1 MKELQAKAKVTQ
13 TMTRDGL
20 VVENQ
25 ADGTVE
31 NVSCREAEQDYSTD
45 AEGKAEKI
53 LERAEDVKD
62 KHKAKKKAKQAA
74 ETAESEDGLHGSA
87 ARLELT
93 EEERAAPEL
102 QPYIQKA
109 EAKADKLDAARAAL
123 PKKRVPVKEKVYD
136 AANGKAKSTLRFEQQ
151 DKGPPSLK
159 PNPASRPL
167 SEALLFAHGKIHEV
181 EHENVGVE
189 GGHKGEELVEHQTAK
204 AIRSGI
210 RHHKMKPYKAV
221 EKAERQLMSAN
232 AEYFYQKSLRDNPQ
246 IAQSASNP
254 ISRMWQKQRIKQQY
268 AKAAR
273 QAGQAAAQGAAT
285 TAENGFRVTKL
296 AAEGGERVAEFAAR
310 NWKPILIVAV
320 FGLLA
325 LLLITG
331 LQSCTVMAGTA
342 GTGVTASSYFSKD
355 KDMLGAEKAYAK
367 LEQKLQRYLDTY
379 EATHNYDEYHF
390 YLDEIEHDPYV
401 LISILSALHDGV
413 FTLAEVQGELEMLF
427 EKQYIL
433 TETVTM
439 RPATKWNGSTITHLL
454 YQQEYC
460 GDVLNFKTYSKSYKN
475 KKRIHNDP
483 ENWVVFQNVHEP
495 IIERAVFE
503 QVQQKRGK
511 MRKRRTS
518 NGEHNMFSGLLV
530 CADCG
535 CNLHFHFNQG
545 NPEIRYFNCSNY
557 KGNRGTC
564 QSTHYIRV
572 DFLEEVVLGEIRR
585 LTKFASLYEDDFLK
599 AVIGHS
605 QQADEADRKLKEKE
619 LKTLLARDEELDG
632 LFERIYED
640 NVSGKISD
648 ERFSRM
654 SRRYEDEQKELT
666 EKIKQLRSEIE
677 KQSSRTM
684 TTDMFISLVRKYTR
698 AKKLTPRMLNELVE
712 KIEVFDAEKVNGVW
726 EQRLRIHYN
735 CVGTIEIPSALPL
748 PTPDVSVNTRKG
760 VVVNYAPCDVAI

>member
-31 NVSCREAEQDYSTD
+31 NVSSREAEQDYSTD

-53 LERAEDVKD
+53 WNGPRTSRTSTRQRKRP
-62 KHKAKKKAKQAA
+62 KQAA
-74 ETAESEDGLHGSA
+74 ETAESEDGLHRSA

-93 EEERAAPEL
+93 EEERADPEL
-102 QPYIQKA
+102 QPYIHKA

-136 AANGKAKSTLRFEQQ
+136 AASGKAKSTLRFEQQ

-204 AIRSGI
+204 VIRSGI

-221 EKAERQLMSAN
+221 EKAERELRSAN

-246 IAQSASNP
+246 IAQAASNP
-254 ISRMWQKQRIKQQY
+254 ISRMWQKRRIKQQY

-273 QAGQAAAQGAAT
+273 QAGQAAAQGAAA

-310 NWKPILIVAV
+310 NWKTILIVAV

-439 RPATKWNGSTITHLL
+439 QIRYRTKMMVIIGPYGVPQVITYQEPYEYYICTVKLKNKDLSHLPVEVLTEEQLSAYSLYMRTLGNRPDLFGKAHSTPMRPPSSSPPTTIFPRKPSKDDRFAAMMEEATKYIGYPYVWGGSSPSTSFDCSGYISWVLNHSGWNVGRQTAQGLYNLCTPVSTAQVKPGDLVFFKGTYDTPGVSHCGIYVGNSIMLH
-454 YQQEYC
+454 C
-460 GDVLNFKTYSKSYKN
+460 GDPISYTNLNSKYWQEHFYSY
-475 KKRIHNDP
+475 
-483 ENWVVFQNVHEP
+483 
-495 IIERAVFE
+495 
-503 QVQQKRGK
+503 G
-511 MRKRRTS
+511 
-518 NGEHNMFSGLLV
+518 
-530 CADCG
+530 
-535 CNLHFHFNQG
+535 
-545 NPEIRYFNCSNY
+545 
-557 KGNRGTC
+557 
-564 QSTHYIRV
+564 
-572 DFLEEVVLGEIRR
+572 R
-585 LTKFASLYEDDFLK
+585 L
-599 AVIGHS
+599 
-605 QQADEADRKLKEKE
+605 
-619 LKTLLARDEELDG
+619 
-632 LFERIYED
+632 
-640 NVSGKISD
+640 
-648 ERFSRM
+648 
-654 SRRYEDEQKELT
+654 
-666 EKIKQLRSEIE
+666 
-677 KQSSRTM
+677 
-684 TTDMFISLVRKYTR
+684 
-698 AKKLTPRMLNELVE
+698 P
-712 KIEVFDAEKVNGVW
+712 
-726 EQRLRIHYN
+726 
-735 CVGTIEIPSALPL
+735 
-748 PTPDVSVNTRKG
+748 
-760 VVVNYAPCDVAI
+760 

>member
-20 VVENQ
+20 VMENQ

-31 NVSCREAEQDYSTD
+31 NVSSREAEQDYSAD

-74 ETAESEDGLHGSA
+74 ETAESEDGLHRSA

-93 EEERAAPEL
+93 EEERADPAL

-136 AANGKAKSTLRFEQQ
+136 AANGKAKSPLHFEQQ

-204 AIRSGI
+204 VIRSGI

-246 IAQSASNP
+246 IAQAASNP
-254 ISRMWQKQRIKQQY
+254 ISRMWQKRRIKQQY

-273 QAGQAAAQGAAT
+273 QAGQAAAHGAAT

-310 NWKPILIVAV
+310 NWKTILIVAV

-331 LQSCTVMAGTA
+331 LLLQEPQKIVKILGLRDGCIYGGFQFCLPAHALAVCVPLGIAFTPVLTGDQHRQAMFLAQPVAGA
-342 GTGVTASSYFSKD
+342 
-355 KDMLGAEKAYAK
+355 
-367 LEQKLQRYLDTY
+367 
-379 EATHNYDEYHF
+379 
-390 YLDEIEHDPYV
+390 
-401 LISILSALHDGV
+401 
-413 FTLAEVQGELEMLF
+413 
-427 EKQYIL
+427 
-433 TETVTM
+433 
-439 RPATKWNGSTITHLL
+439 
-454 YQQEYC
+454 
-460 GDVLNFKTYSKSYKN
+460 
-475 KKRIHNDP
+475 
-483 ENWVVFQNVHEP
+483 
-495 IIERAVFE
+495 
-503 QVQQKRGK
+503 
-511 MRKRRTS
+511 
-518 NGEHNMFSGLLV
+518 
-530 CADCG
+530 
-535 CNLHFHFNQG
+535 
-545 NPEIRYFNCSNY
+545 
-557 KGNRGTC
+557 
-564 QSTHYIRV
+564 
-572 DFLEEVVLGEIRR
+572 
-585 LTKFASLYEDDFLK
+585 
-599 AVIGHS
+599 
-605 QQADEADRKLKEKE
+605 
-619 LKTLLARDEELDG
+619 
-632 LFERIYED
+632 
-640 NVSGKISD
+640 
-648 ERFSRM
+648 
-654 SRRYEDEQKELT
+654 
-666 EKIKQLRSEIE
+666 
-677 KQSSRTM
+677 
-684 TTDMFISLVRKYTR
+684 
-698 AKKLTPRMLNELVE
+698 
-712 KIEVFDAEKVNGVW
+712 
-726 EQRLRIHYN
+726 
-735 CVGTIEIPSALPL
+735 
-748 PTPDVSVNTRKG
+748 PDVGIAPPVGNIFALIHHVHSAKDD
-760 VVVNYAPCDVAI
+760 VVVDVPFVNVRG

>member
-31 NVSCREAEQDYSTD
+31 NVSSREAEQDYSTD

-53 LERAEDVKD
+53 LERAEDIKD
-62 KHKAKKKAKQAA
+62 GHKNKKKAKKAA
-74 ETAESEDGLHGSA
+74 ETAATAESEDGLHRSA

-93 EEERAAPEL
+93 EEERADPAL

-123 PKKRVPVKEKVYD
+123 PKKRVPVRGKVYD
-136 AANGKAKSTLRFEQQ
+136 AVSGKAKSTLRFEQQ

-189 GGHKGEELVEHQTAK
+189 GGHKGEELVERQTAK
-204 AIRSGI
+204 AIRGGI
-210 RHHKMKPYKAV
+210 RHHKLKPYKAV
-221 EKAERQLMSAN
+221 EKAERQLRSAN

-246 IAQSASNP
+246 IAQAASNP
-254 ISRMWQKQRIKQQY
+254 ISRMWQKRRIKQQY

-273 QAGQAAAQGAAT
+273 QAGQAAAQGAAA

-310 NWKPILIVAV
+310 NWKTILIVAV

-355 KDMLGAEKAYAK
+355 KDMLGAEKAY
-367 LEQKLQRYLDTY
+367 
-379 EATHNYDEYHF
+379 
-390 YLDEIEHDPYV
+390 
-401 LISILSALHDGV
+401 
-413 FTLAEVQGELEMLF
+413 
-427 EKQYIL
+427 
-433 TETVTM
+433 
-439 RPATKWNGSTITHLL
+439 
-454 YQQEYC
+454 C

-483 ENWVVFQNVHEP
+483 ENWVVFQDVHEP

-545 NPEIRYFNCSNY
+545 NPEIKYFNCSNY

-619 LKTLLARDEELDG
+619 LKALLARDEELDG

-712 KIEVFDAEKVNGVW
+712 KIEVFNAEKVNGVW

>member
-53 LERAEDVKD
+53 LERAEDIKD
-62 KHKAKKKAKQAA
+62 GHKNKKKAKKAA
-74 ETAESEDGLHGSA
+74 ETAATAKSEDGLHRSA

-93 EEERAAPEL
+93 EDERADPEL
-102 QPYIQKA
+102 QPYIHKA

-123 PKKRVPVKEKVYD
+123 PKKRVPVKEKVCD
-136 AANGKAKSTLRFEQQ
+136 AASGKAKSTLRFEQQ

-189 GGHKGEELVEHQTAK
+189 GGHKGEELVERQTAK

-221 EKAERQLMSAN
+221 EKAERELRSAN

-246 IAQSASNP
+246 LAQSASNP

-273 QAGQAAAQGAAT
+273 QAGQTAAQGAAA

-310 NWKPILIVAV
+310 NWKTILIVAV

-433 TETVTM
+433 TEEVIVETRYRTETDTWTDADGNTHTETYRVPYDYYICNVKLENFNLSHVPVYIMSQEQLSMYATYM
-439 RPATKWNGSTITHLL
+439 SVLGNREDLFGDSPYVDKYITNPPADYDVNPEYLNDEKFATLITEAEKYLGYPYVWGGSNPDTSFDCSGFVSYVLTNSGLVNTGRLGAQGLYNVCTPVSKANAQPGDLIFFVGTYDTPGVSHVGIYVGDGVMIHCGDPIQYTSINSSYWQQHFYAFGRPA
-454 YQQEYC
+454 Y
-460 GDVLNFKTYSKSYKN
+460 
-475 KKRIHNDP
+475 
-483 ENWVVFQNVHEP
+483 
-495 IIERAVFE
+495 
-503 QVQQKRGK
+503 
-511 MRKRRTS
+511 
-518 NGEHNMFSGLLV
+518 
-530 CADCG
+530 
-535 CNLHFHFNQG
+535 
-545 NPEIRYFNCSNY
+545 
-557 KGNRGTC
+557 
-564 QSTHYIRV
+564 
-572 DFLEEVVLGEIRR
+572 
-585 LTKFASLYEDDFLK
+585 
-599 AVIGHS
+599 
-605 QQADEADRKLKEKE
+605 
-619 LKTLLARDEELDG
+619 
-632 LFERIYED
+632 
-640 NVSGKISD
+640 
-648 ERFSRM
+648 
-654 SRRYEDEQKELT
+654 
-666 EKIKQLRSEIE
+666 
-677 KQSSRTM
+677 
-684 TTDMFISLVRKYTR
+684 
-698 AKKLTPRMLNELVE
+698 
-712 KIEVFDAEKVNGVW
+712 
-726 EQRLRIHYN
+726 
-735 CVGTIEIPSALPL
+735 
-748 PTPDVSVNTRKG
+748 
-760 VVVNYAPCDVAI
+760 

>member
-1 MKELQAKAKVTQ
+1 MKELQTKAKVTQ

-25 ADGTVE
+25 TDGTVE
-31 NVSCREAEQDYSTD
+31 NDSSREAEQDYSTD

-74 ETAESEDGLHGSA
+74 ESAESEDGLHRSA
-87 ARLELT
+87 ARLEQT
-93 EEERAAPEL
+93 EEDRADPEL
-102 QPYIQKA
+102 QPYIHKA

-136 AANGKAKSTLRFEQQ
+136 AASGKAKSTLRFEQQ

-167 SEALLFAHGKIHEV
+167 SEALLIAHGKIHEV

-204 AIRSGI
+204 VIRSGI

-246 IAQSASNP
+246 IAQAASNP
-254 ISRMWQKQRIKQQY
+254 ISRMWQKRRIKQQY

-273 QAGQAAAQGAAT
+273 QAGQAAAQGAAA

-310 NWKPILIVAV
+310 NWKTILIVAV

-401 LISILSALHDGV
+401 LISILTAFHEGV
-413 FTLAEVQGELEMLF
+413 FTIDEVQEELQMLF

-433 TETVTM
+433 TQTVEVEVRYRTETRTDSEGNDYDVEVPYNYYICNVKLENFDLSHVPVYIMDEETLSLYAVYM
-439 RPATKWNGSTITHLL
+439 ATL
-454 YQQEYC
+454 
-460 GDVLNFKTYSKSYKN
+460 
-475 KKRIHNDP
+475 
-483 ENWVVFQNVHEP
+483 
-495 IIERAVFE
+495 
-503 QVQQKRGK
+503 
-511 MRKRRTS
+511 
-518 NGEHNMFSGLLV
+518 
-530 CADCG
+530 
-535 CNLHFHFNQG
+535 
-545 NPEIRYFNCSNY
+545 
-557 KGNRGTC
+557 GNREDLFPG
-564 QSTHYIRV
+564 SGYV
-572 DFLEEVVLGEIRR
+572 D
-585 LTKFASLYEDDFLK
+585 
-599 AVIGHS
+599 
-605 QQADEADRKLKEKE
+605 
-619 LKTLLARDEELDG
+619 
-632 LFERIYED
+632 
-640 NVSGKISD
+640 
-648 ERFSRM
+648 
-654 SRRYEDEQKELT
+654 
-666 EKIKQLRSEIE
+666 
-677 KQSSRTM
+677 
-684 TTDMFISLVRKYTR
+684 KYT
-698 AKKLTPRMLNELVE
+698 KPPTTYDIP
-712 KIEVFDAEKVNGVW
+712 
-726 EQRLRIHYN
+726 
-735 CVGTIEIPSALPL
+735 PSALEDETFAALITEAEKYIGYPYVWGGSNPNTSFDCSGFVSWAL
-748 PTPDVSVNTRKG
+748 TQSGVCNTGRLGAQELYNISTPVSSANARPGDLIFFVGTYDTPGVSHVGIYVGGGKMLHCGDPIQYADINTSYWQSHF
-760 VVVNYAPCDVAI
+760 YAFGRPPYN

>member
-31 NVSCREAEQDYSTD
+31 NVSSREAEQDYSTD

-53 LERAEDVKD
+53 LERAEDIKD
-62 KHKAKKKAKQAA
+62 GHKNKKKAKKAA
-74 ETAESEDGLHGSA
+74 ETAATAESEDGLHGSA

-93 EEERAAPEL
+93 EEERADPAL

-136 AANGKAKSTLRFEQQ
+136 AASGKAKSTLRFEQQ

-246 IAQSASNP
+246 IAQAASNP
-254 ISRMWQKQRIKQQY
+254 ISRMWQKRRIKQQY

-273 QAGQAAAQGAAT
+273 QAGQAAAQGAAA

-310 NWKPILIVAV
+310 NWKTILIVAV

-379 EATHNYDEYHF
+379 EAAHNYDEYHF

-433 TETVTM
+433 TQTVEVEVRYRTETRTDSEGNDYDVEVPYNYYICKVKLENFDLSHVPVYIMDEETLSLYAVYM
-439 RPATKWNGSTITHLL
+439 ATL
-454 YQQEYC
+454 
-460 GDVLNFKTYSKSYKN
+460 
-475 KKRIHNDP
+475 
-483 ENWVVFQNVHEP
+483 
-495 IIERAVFE
+495 
-503 QVQQKRGK
+503 
-511 MRKRRTS
+511 
-518 NGEHNMFSGLLV
+518 
-530 CADCG
+530 
-535 CNLHFHFNQG
+535 
-545 NPEIRYFNCSNY
+545 
-557 KGNRGTC
+557 GNR
-564 QSTHYIRV
+564 
-572 DFLEEVVLGEIRR
+572 
-585 LTKFASLYEDDFLK
+585 ED
-599 AVIGHS
+599 
-605 QQADEADRKLKEKE
+605 
-619 LKTLLARDEELDG
+619 
-632 LFERIYED
+632 LFP
-640 NVSGKISD
+640 VSGYVD
-648 ERFSRM
+648 
-654 SRRYEDEQKELT
+654 
-666 EKIKQLRSEIE
+666 
-677 KQSSRTM
+677 
-684 TTDMFISLVRKYTR
+684 KYT
-698 AKKLTPRMLNELVE
+698 KPPTTYDIP
-712 KIEVFDAEKVNGVW
+712 
-726 EQRLRIHYN
+726 
-735 CVGTIEIPSALPL
+735 PSALEDETFAALITEAEKYIGYPYVWGGSNPNTSFDCSGFVSWVL
-748 PTPDVSVNTRKG
+748 TQSGVCNTGRLGAQGLYNISTPVSSANARPGDLIFFVGTYDTPGVSHVGIYVGDGKMLHCGDPIQYADINTSYWQSHF
-760 VVVNYAPCDVAI
+760 YAFGRPPYN

>member
-31 NVSCREAEQDYSTD
+31 NVSSREAEQDYSTD

-53 LERAEDVKD
+53 LERAEDIKD
-62 KHKAKKKAKQAA
+62 GHENKKKAKKAA
-74 ETAESEDGLHGSA
+74 ETEATAESEDGLHRSA

-93 EEERAAPEL
+93 EDERADPEL
-102 QPYIQKA
+102 QPYIHKA

-136 AANGKAKSTLRFEQQ
+136 AASGKAKSTLRFEKQ

-210 RHHKMKPYKAV
+210 RHHKMKPYRAV
-221 EKAERQLMSAN
+221 ETAERDLRSAN

-246 IAQSASNP
+246 LAQSASNP

-273 QAGQAAAQGAAT
+273 QAGQAAAQGAAA

-310 NWKPILIVAV
+310 NWKTILIVAV

-413 FTLAEVQGELEMLF
+413 FTLAEVQSEIEMLF
-427 EKQYIL
+427 EKEYIQ
-433 TETVTM
+433 
-439 RPATKWNGSTITHLL
+439 NGENPCKI
-454 YQQEYC
+454 
-460 GDVLNFKTYSKSYKN
+460 
-475 KKRIHNDP
+475 RIS
-483 ENWVVFQNVHEP
+483 
-495 IIERAVFE
+495 AVFPYLF
-503 QVQQKRGK
+503 VAY
-511 MRKRRTS
+511 
-518 NGEHNMFSGLLV
+518 L
-530 CADCG
+530 
-535 CNLHFHFNQG
+535 
-545 NPEIRYFNCSNY
+545 
-557 KGNRGTC
+557 
-564 QSTHYIRV
+564 
-572 DFLEEVVLGEIRR
+572 
-585 LTKFASLYEDDFLK
+585 SLK
-599 AVIGHS
+599 
-605 QQADEADRKLKEKE
+605 
-619 LKTLLARDEELDG
+619 
-632 LFERIYED
+632 
-640 NVSGKISD
+640 
-648 ERFSRM
+648 
-654 SRRYEDEQKELT
+654 
-666 EKIKQLRSEIE
+666 
-677 KQSSRTM
+677 
-684 TTDMFISLVRKYTR
+684 
-698 AKKLTPRMLNELVE
+698 
-712 KIEVFDAEKVNGVW
+712 
-726 EQRLRIHYN
+726 
-735 CVGTIEIPSALPL
+735 
-748 PTPDVSVNTRKG
+748 SVNR
-760 VVVNYAPCDVAI
+760 Y

>member
-53 LERAEDVKD
+53 LERAEDIKD
-62 KHKAKKKAKQAA
+62 GHKNKKKAKKAA
-74 ETAESEDGLHGSA
+74 ETAATAESEDGLHRSA

-93 EEERAAPEL
+93 EDERADPEL
-102 QPYIQKA
+102 QPYIHKA

-136 AANGKAKSTLRFEQQ
+136 AASGKAKSTLRFEQQ

-189 GGHKGEELVEHQTAK
+189 GGHKGEELVERQTAK

-246 IAQSASNP
+246 IAQAASNP
-254 ISRMWQKQRIKQQY
+254 ISRMWQKRRIKQQY

-273 QAGQAAAQGAAT
+273 QTGQAAAQGAAA

-296 AAEGGERVAEFAAR
+296 AAEGGERVAEFAAQ
-310 NWKPILIVAV
+310 NWKTILIVAV

-401 LISILSALHDGV
+401 LISILSAWHEGV
-413 FTLAEVQGELEMLF
+413 FTLDEVQSTLEMLF

-433 TETVTM
+433 TVEEEVQVRYRTET
-439 RPATKWNGSTITHLL
+439 
-454 YQQEYC
+454 
-460 GDVLNFKTYSKSYKN
+460 
-475 KKRIHNDP
+475 
-483 ENWVVFQNVHEP
+483 
-495 IIERAVFE
+495 
-503 QVQQKRGK
+503 
-511 MRKRRTS
+511 RTDS
-518 NGEHNMFSGLLV
+518 E
-530 CADCG
+530 
-535 CNLHFHFNQG
+535 G
-545 NPEIRYFNCSNY
+545 NPYTVEVPYNYYILHVDLENFNLSHVPVY
-557 KGNRGTC
+557 IMGEEQLSMYAMYMSSLGNRPDLFP
-564 QSTHYIRV
+564 QSGYISKYYENPPA
-572 DFLEEVVLGEIRR
+572 DYEIPPAY
-585 LTKFASLYEDDFLK
+585 L
-599 AVIGHS
+599 
-605 QQADEADRKLKEKE
+605 
-619 LKTLLARDEELDG
+619 
-632 LFERIYED
+632 
-640 NVSGKISD
+640 
-648 ERFSRM
+648 
-654 SRRYEDEQKELT
+654 EDEQFARL
-666 EKIKQLRSEIE
+666 IE
-677 KQSSRTM
+677 
-684 TTDMFISLVRKYTR
+684 
-698 AKKLTPRMLNELVE
+698 E
-712 KIEVFDAEKVNGVW
+712 AEKYVGFPYVWGGSSPETSFDCSGFVSYVLTNSGLYNTGRLGAQGLYNISTRVSNPQPGDLVFFTGTYDTPGVSHVGIYVGEDGDGSPVMLHCGDPIQYAKLDTSYW
-726 EQRLRIHYN
+726 QSHFYAYGRLHYN
-735 CVGTIEIPSALPL
+735 
-748 PTPDVSVNTRKG
+748 
-760 VVVNYAPCDVAI
+760 

>member
-31 NVSCREAEQDYSTD
+31 NVSSREAEQDYSTD

-53 LERAEDVKD
+53 LERAEDIKD
-62 KHKAKKKAKQAA
+62 GHKNKKKAKKAA
-74 ETAESEDGLHGSA
+74 ETAATAESEDGLHRSA
-87 ARLELT
+87 SRLELT
-93 EEERAAPEL
+93 EEERADPEL
-102 QPYIQKA
+102 QPFIQKA

-136 AANGKAKSTLRFEQQ
+136 AASGKAKSTLRFEQQ

-189 GGHKGEELVEHQTAK
+189 GGHKGEELVERQTAK

-254 ISRMWQKQRIKQQY
+254 ISRMWQKRRIKQQY

-273 QAGQAAAQGAAT
+273 QAGQAAAQGAAA
-285 TAENGFRVTKL
+285 TAENGFRVTKF
-296 AAEGGERVAEFAAR
+296 AAESGERVVEFAAQ
-310 NWKPILIVAV
+310 NWKTILIVAV

-413 FTLAEVQGELEMLF
+413 FTLAEVQGEFEMLF

-439 RPATKWNGSTITHLL
+439 QIRYRTKMMVIIGPYGVPQVITYQEPYEYYICTVKLKNKDLSHLPVEVLTEEQLSAYSLYMRTLGNRPDLFGQSQYPNASTIKQPTYYDIPPEALKDDRFAAMMEEATKYIGYPYVWGGSSPSTSFDCSGYISWVLNHSGWNVGRQTAQGLYNLCTPVSTAQVKPGDLVFFKGTYDTPGVSHCGIYVGNSIMLH
-454 YQQEYC
+454 C
-460 GDVLNFKTYSKSYKN
+460 GDPISYTNLNSKYWQEHFYSY
-475 KKRIHNDP
+475 
-483 ENWVVFQNVHEP
+483 
-495 IIERAVFE
+495 
-503 QVQQKRGK
+503 G
-511 MRKRRTS
+511 
-518 NGEHNMFSGLLV
+518 
-530 CADCG
+530 
-535 CNLHFHFNQG
+535 
-545 NPEIRYFNCSNY
+545 
-557 KGNRGTC
+557 
-564 QSTHYIRV
+564 
-572 DFLEEVVLGEIRR
+572 R
-585 LTKFASLYEDDFLK
+585 L
-599 AVIGHS
+599 
-605 QQADEADRKLKEKE
+605 
-619 LKTLLARDEELDG
+619 
-632 LFERIYED
+632 
-640 NVSGKISD
+640 
-648 ERFSRM
+648 
-654 SRRYEDEQKELT
+654 
-666 EKIKQLRSEIE
+666 
-677 KQSSRTM
+677 
-684 TTDMFISLVRKYTR
+684 
-698 AKKLTPRMLNELVE
+698 P
-712 KIEVFDAEKVNGVW
+712 
-726 EQRLRIHYN
+726 
-735 CVGTIEIPSALPL
+735 
-748 PTPDVSVNTRKG
+748 
-760 VVVNYAPCDVAI
+760 

>member
-53 LERAEDVKD
+53 LERAEDIKD
-62 KHKAKKKAKQAA
+62 GHKNKKKAKKAA
-74 ETAESEDGLHGSA
+74 ETAATAKSEDSLHRSA

-93 EEERAAPEL
+93 EDERADPEL
-102 QPYIQKA
+102 QPYIHKA

-136 AANGKAKSTLRFEQQ
+136 AASGKAKSTLRFEQQ

-204 AIRSGI
+204 VIRSGI

-246 IAQSASNP
+246 IAQAASNP
-254 ISRMWQKQRIKQQY
+254 ISRMWQKRRIKQQY

-273 QAGQAAAQGAAT
+273 QAGQAAAQGAAA

-310 NWKPILIVAV
+310 NWKTILIVAV

-433 TETVTM
+433 TQTVEVEVRYRTETRTDSEGNDYDVEVPYNYYICKVKLENFDLSHVPVYIMDEETLSLYAVYM
-439 RPATKWNGSTITHLL
+439 ATL
-454 YQQEYC
+454 
-460 GDVLNFKTYSKSYKN
+460 
-475 KKRIHNDP
+475 
-483 ENWVVFQNVHEP
+483 
-495 IIERAVFE
+495 
-503 QVQQKRGK
+503 
-511 MRKRRTS
+511 
-518 NGEHNMFSGLLV
+518 
-530 CADCG
+530 
-535 CNLHFHFNQG
+535 
-545 NPEIRYFNCSNY
+545 
-557 KGNRGTC
+557 GNREDLFPG
-564 QSTHYIRV
+564 SGYV
-572 DFLEEVVLGEIRR
+572 D
-585 LTKFASLYEDDFLK
+585 
-599 AVIGHS
+599 
-605 QQADEADRKLKEKE
+605 
-619 LKTLLARDEELDG
+619 
-632 LFERIYED
+632 
-640 NVSGKISD
+640 
-648 ERFSRM
+648 
-654 SRRYEDEQKELT
+654 
-666 EKIKQLRSEIE
+666 
-677 KQSSRTM
+677 
-684 TTDMFISLVRKYTR
+684 KYT
-698 AKKLTPRMLNELVE
+698 KPPTTYDIP
-712 KIEVFDAEKVNGVW
+712 
-726 EQRLRIHYN
+726 
-735 CVGTIEIPSALPL
+735 PSALEDETFAALITEAEKYIGYPYVWGGSNPNTSFDCSGFVSWAL
-748 PTPDVSVNTRKG
+748 TQSGVCNTGRLGAQGLYNISTPVSSANARPGDLIFFVGTYDTPGVSHVGIYVGGGKMLHCGDPIQYADINTSYWQSHF
-760 VVVNYAPCDVAI
+760 YAFGRPPYN